1 MVSALN
7 DWHLN
12 TVEDRCHEP
21 VDFPAYVG
29 ARAGGGAGENPLDS
43 GAGCPGCLRF
53 AAAAAGK
60 GFASAEGEF
69 HERFLWLDD
78 QPAVGLQA
86 LAQVQGW
93 TLVEQ
98 PAGDLGERMRL
109 IATLGLAESD
119 AVVLIGNDCPA
130 LDGAYLQAA
139 CAALQEQSVV
149 IGPAEDGGYV
159 LLGLRNIDVALFNDM
174 PWGTEQVLSM
184 TLQRLQQLDWCPV
197 LLPEL
202 WDVDRPEDLS
212 RLAALNIRL

>member
-1 MVSALN
+1 MNLSISL
-7 DWHLN
+7 HML
-12 TVEDRCHEP
+12 
-21 VDFPAYVG
+21 
-29 ARAGGGAGENPLDS
+29 ARAPVAGRVKTRLIPALGAQ
-43 GAGCPGCLRF
+43 GACDLQQLLLERALCLP
-53 AAAAAGK
+53 A
-60 GFASAEGEF
+60 GEF

-78 QPAVGLQA
+78 QPAVGLQS
-86 LAQVQGW
+86 LAEVQGW

-98 PAGDLGERMRL
+98 PAGDLGERMRR

-139 CAALQEQSVV
+139 CLALQEQSVV

-159 LLGLRNIDVALFNDM
+159 LLGLRSIDVALFNDM
-174 PWGTEQVLSM
+174 PWGTEQVLST
-184 TLQRLQQLDWCPV
+184 TLQRLQQLDWRPV

>member
-1 MVSALN
+1 MSLSISL
-7 DWHLN
+7 HML
-12 TVEDRCHEP
+12 
-21 VDFPAYVG
+21 
-29 ARAGGGAGENPLDS
+29 ARAPVAGRVKTRLIPALGAQ
-43 GAGCPGCLRF
+43 GACDLQQLLLERALRLPV
-53 AAAAAGK
+53 
-60 GFASAEGEF
+60 GEF

-86 LAQVQGW
+86 LAEVQGW

-98 PAGDLGERMRL
+98 PAGDLGERMRR

-139 CAALQEQSVV
+139 CMALQAQPVV

-159 LLGLRNIDVALFNDM
+159 LLGLRSVDVALFNDM
-174 PWGTEQVLSM
+174 PWGTEQVLST
-184 TLQRLQQLDWCPV
+184 TLQRLQQLDWCPA

>member
-1 MVSALN
+1 MSLSISL
-7 DWHLN
+7 HLL
-12 TVEDRCHEP
+12 
-21 VDFPAYVG
+21 
-29 ARAGGGAGENPLDS
+29 ARAPVAGRVKTRLIPALGAQ
-43 GAGCPGCLRF
+43 GACDLQQLLLERALHLP
-53 AAAAAGK
+53 AGD
-60 GFASAEGEF
+60 F

-78 QPAVGLQA
+78 LPAVGLQA
-86 LAQVQGW
+86 LAEAQGW

-98 PAGDLGERMRL
+98 PIGDLGERMRR

-159 LLGLRNIDVALFNDM
+159 LLGLRSIDVALFNDM
-174 PWGTEQVLSM
+174 PWGTERVLGM
-184 TLQRLQQLDWCPV
+184 TLQRLQQLDWRPA

-202 WDVDRPEDLS
+202 WDVDRPEDLA